1 MTSVRLTDL
10 IAPSFYGVHQAVK
23 AGAATH
29 FLLGGGRGSTKS
41 SFTPTEIILGIISD
55 PNANAI
61 ALRKVKDTLRESV
74 YESFEWAIDKLGVSH
89 LFDARVSPMQIV
101 YRPTGQKI
109 IFRGADNPIK
119 IKSLRLRKGFF
130 KYVWYEEADEFGIE
144 DIRSINQTLLR
155 GGDGYRVFY
164 SYNPPRSR
172 KRWVHDYRKSPPSGW
187 LAHHSDYRSVPR
199 HWLGEQFFLEAESLR
214 ERNDLAYRHEYLGED
229 TGTGGEVF
237 RNLNLRRISDDEIA
251 GFDRIKRGLDFG
263 FAAHPTHYAVMN
275 FDAMRRRLFIFFEI
289 HKAGLANSPLA
300 EGMKVENKS
309 NRPVIADSAEPRTI
323 NELRNLGINLVPA
336 KKGPDSVDHGMK
348 FLEDLDEIIIDP
360 QRCPN
365 TVREFDGY
373 ELDPDG
379 NGGWK
384 AGYPDRD
391 NHSIDA
397 VRYALEDE
405 MRQAKVKIGSKSKI
419 GVR

>member
-1 MTSVRLTDL
+1 MSVRLTDL

-23 AGAATH
+23 TGTATH

-41 SFTPTEIILGIISD
+41 SFTPTEIILGLIAD

-89 LFDARVSPMQIV
+89 LFDARVSPMQII

-109 IFRGADNPIK
+109 IFRGADNAVK

-130 KYVWYEEADEFGIE
+130 KFVWFEEADEFGIE

-164 SYNPPRSR
+164 SYNPPKSR
-172 KRWVHDYRKSPPSGW
+172 KRWVHDYRKNPPDSW
-187 LAHHSDYRSVPR
+187 LTHHSDYRSVPR
-199 HWLGEQFFLEAESLR
+199 HWLGEQFFLEAESL
-214 ERNDLAYRHEYLGED
+214 EKRNEAAYRHEYLGED

-237 RNLNLRRISDDEIA
+237 KNLNLRRISDEEIA
-251 GFDRIKRGLDFG
+251 VFDRIKRGLDFG
-263 FAAHPTHYAVMN
+263 FAAHPTHYAVMH
-275 FDAMRRRLFIFFEI
+275 FDATRRRLYIFGEI
-289 HKAGLANSPLA
+289 HKAGMANSPLVAAIKA
-300 EGMKVENKS
+300 ENTGS
-309 NRPVIADSAEPRTI
+309 RPVTADSAEPRTI
-323 NELRNLGINLVPA
+323 NELRNLGLNVLPA
-336 KKGPDSVDHGMK
+336 RKGPDSVEHGMK
-348 FLEDLDEIIIDP
+348 FLEDLDEIVIDP
-360 QRCPN
+360 IRCPN

-373 ELDPDG
+373 ELAPDG

-384 AGYPDRD
+384 AGYPDKD

-405 MRQAKVKIGSKSKI
+405 MRQAKVRVGNKAKV

>member
-1 MTSVRLTDL
+1 MQVALTDL
-10 IAPSFYGVHQAVK
+10 IAPGFYGVHHSVK
-23 AGAATH
+23 NGEATH

-41 SFTPTEIILGIISD
+41 SFTPTEIILGLIED

-101 YRPTGQKI
+101 YKPTGQKI

-130 KYVWYEEADEFGIE
+130 KYVWYEEADEFAVE

-164 SYNPPRSR
+164 TYNPPKSR
-172 KRWVHDYRKSPPSGW
+172 KRWVHEYRKNPPRDW
-187 LAHHSDYRSVPR
+187 LTHHSDYRSVPR

-214 ERNDLAYRHEYLGED
+214 DRNDQAYRHEYLGED

-237 RNLNLRRISDDEIA
+237 HNLTLRRISDEEIA
-251 GFDRIKRGLDFG
+251 TFDRIKRGLDFG
-263 FAAHPTHYAVMN
+263 FAAHPTHYAVMH
-275 FDAMRRRLFIFFEI
+275 FDATRRRLFIFYEL
-289 HKAGLANSPLA
+289 HKAGLANGPLA
-300 EGMKVENKS
+300 AAIKTENTA
-309 NRPVIADSAEPRTI
+309 NRPVTADSAEPRTI
-323 NELRNLGINLVPA
+323 NELRNLGVNAIGA

-348 FLEDLDEIIIDP
+348 FLEDLNEIVIDP
-360 QRCPN
+360 VRCPN
-365 TVREFDGY
+365 TAREFDGY

-397 VRYALEDE
+397 VRYALEAD
-405 MRQAKVKIGSKSKI
+405 MKQAKVKVGNKAKI